1 MKPISLKDI
10 QPQGATFSLELT
22 GKEYRLRPFTLRDDV
37 WLRETFGE
45 ELKVIF
51 DEMRMGPI
59 CRIVFHQMEEADKAD
74 FAQRKVT
81 IMNEEGE
88 TVEDTMGGYH
98 LLFSMISGWSE
109 KTDIFLALMKT
120 VGISKAL
127 IDPDDLMGKA
137 AKAEGSEKKSQQ
149 KPKSTGPSSST
160 GSRASTAGRPNTSGR
175 GPKGK
180 SAGVSKQ

>member
-10 QPQGATFSLELT
+10 QPQGATFTLELT
-22 GKEYRLRPFTLRDDV
+22 KKEYRLRPFTLRDDV

-81 IMNEEGE
+81 VMNEEGE
-88 TVEDTMGGYH
+88 TVEHTMGGYH

-127 IDPDDLMGKA
+127 IDPEDLMGKA
-137 AKAEGSEKKSQQ
+137 AAKDSEKKSQK
-149 KPKSTGPSSST
+149 KPKLTGHSSST
-160 GSRASTAGRPNTSGR
+160 GSRANTGGRQNTSGR
-175 GPKGK
+175 GPRGK
-180 SAGVSKQ
+180 SAGA